1 MKNILRKR
9 ILSFTIC
16 SAIFAFICLSGC
28 RVEVKESEGKPFT
41 SENLQKIVLTIS
53 GVGLG
58 FSPENQSDE
67 EMLTSFEKNS
77 GAKIVISQTA
87 HTNNVQTYL
96 SYLDLLDHS
105 ASLPDIIIFPSL
117 SAISEKLILYDIT
130 DMVTAEQDWKE
141 VPIPLQKAVTTAEN
155 IFAVPLRYSL
165 EGYFINQDLFQK
177 EKLSVPSFGFT
188 FNYFTQSIQN
198 LTANK
203 QIIPLSNFYDIPLWY
218 PLTKEDSA
226 VWGAYGKNGFDLE
239 NKIFSTG
246 IHYAWQLKKECYSSA
261 DAANLPAYSPNTA
274 QSQWKSGK
282 TVFWYESTQNLSD
295 IKTDTFTGSFIGIP
309 GKTSVIDASY
319 IGITAN
325 AAHKK
330 EAFALIKWLS
340 FSSDGVKKRLSS
352 TSNPMT
358 NQIPLTQNSN
368 LLLQFLKQCN
378 YKGIAEALEQIN
390 QAVVKGDDYLP
401 QYTNVMFQT
410 QYHLSDS
417 QESYSLEKILQMA
430 IDGKLSYAEISKELN
445 RLVHRKED
453 SST

>member
-274 QSQWKSGK
+274 QSQWKSSK
-282 TVFWYESTQNLSD
+282 TAFLYESTQNLSD

-368 LLLQFLKQCN
+368 LLQQFLKQCN

-430 IDGKLSYAEISKELN
+430 IDGKFSYAEISKELN